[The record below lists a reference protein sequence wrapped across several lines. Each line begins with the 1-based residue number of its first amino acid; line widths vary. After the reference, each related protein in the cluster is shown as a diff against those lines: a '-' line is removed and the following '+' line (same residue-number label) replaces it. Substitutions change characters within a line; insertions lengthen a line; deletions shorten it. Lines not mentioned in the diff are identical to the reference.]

1 LLRRGILVGALSS
14 FVMAGVLTG
23 CDSEPQGSSDAGEQ
37 ATQPVA
43 QQESVGEAEETIEST
58 AGDTSEGLG
67 CSEKEYTE
75 REEMRI
81 GDFAPPED
89 VPSYEVVDE
98 AQIER
103 DCIRAARLLVDTQAR
118 SQADYTL
125 IARDIKSEYQD
136 LDAVTI
142 EFTDTT
148 TTFSYNGSALI
159 FNTPPGAYYMGFI
172 YGPPNNEGYFV
183 TAAKD

>member
-1 LLRRGILVGALSS
+1 
-14 FVMAGVLTG
+14 MAGVLTG
-23 CDSEPQGSSDAGEQ
+23 CDSEPQGSSGEQ
-37 ATQPVA
+37 ATRPVA
-43 QQESVGEAEETIEST
+43 QRESVGEAEETVET
-58 AGDTSEGLG
+58 TVEDTSEGLG
-67 CSEKEYTE
+67 CSEKGYTE

-81 GDFAPPED
+81 GDFAPPEG

-118 SQADYTL
+118 SEADYTL

-136 LDAVTI
+136 LDAVTV

-148 TTFSYNGSALI
+148 STLSYNGSALI

-183 TAAKD
+183 TAAKE

>member
-1 LLRRGILVGALSS
+1 MLRRGILIGALSS
-14 FVMAGVLTG
+14 LVLAGVLTG
-23 CDSEPQGSSDAGEQ
+23 CDSEPQEGSSGAGEQ
-37 ATQPVA
+37 ATQA
-43 QQESVGEAEETIEST
+43 QRESVGEAEETVET
-58 AGDTSEGLG
+58 TVEDTTEGLG
-67 CSEKEYTE
+67 CSQKEYTE

-81 GDFAPPED
+81 GDFAPPESA
-89 VPSYEVVDE
+89 PSYKVLDE

-118 SQADYTL
+118 SEADYTL

-136 LDAVTI
+136 LDAVTV

-148 TTFSYNGSALI
+148 STLSYNGSALI

-183 TAAKD
+183 TAAED